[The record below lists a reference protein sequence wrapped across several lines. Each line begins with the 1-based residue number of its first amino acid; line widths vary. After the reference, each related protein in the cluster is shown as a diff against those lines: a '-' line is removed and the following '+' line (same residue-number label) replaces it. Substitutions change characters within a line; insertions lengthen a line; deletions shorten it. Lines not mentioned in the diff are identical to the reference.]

1 MRSALHFVL
10 GWSSSF
16 KVQHSALFLCVSSS
30 CCLPLTVFPLLLC
43 LGGAA
48 GGGYAQVI
56 PMEEVRHTDR
66 LRVFPSRTNAG
77 FKDLRHAKTH
87 SSLYKKTHGA
97 VTTSTVHKDTQN
109 EGLSPS
115 LVGYNKANYFSH
127 SLNSPFFFTPP
138 SFRRTKKK
146 YLYVLRSK
154 GLCQTVRKCVIIYLK
169 TQGTK
174 SKP

>member
-1 MRSALHFVL
+1 MGSALHFVH

-66 LRVFPSRTNAG
+66 LRVFPSRTKAG
-77 FKDLRHAKTH
+77 FKDLRHCD
-87 SSLYKKTHGA
+87 YKHR
-97 VTTSTVHKDTQN
+97 HKDTQN

-146 YLYVLRSK
+146 KYLYVLRSK